1 MSLTQ
6 RIVSAML
13 MGLFVGALLNILTSG
28 SMLPV
33 AIKSWLELYLVNGL
47 FDSVG
52 QIFVRSLKLLV
63 VPLVFVSLICGVSS
77 LGNNSRMGA
86 VASKTIALYV
96 ATTAIAITLA
106 ISVAVVVQP
115 GVGIDLANAT
125 QFVAKDAPSLKTTI
139 INIFPSNPVQS
150 MANGSILQV
159 IVFSLLMGL
168 AISKSGEKGQRIIFF
183 NNFNEVIMKMVMI
196 LMQLAPY
203 GIFCLLAKLFA
214 DVGIGMILNLAK
226 YFFTMVF
233 VLLLHSLGVYTFI
246 FKFFTGLSIRAF
258 LSKMRPALA
267 LAFSTASSGATMP
280 VTLRTV
286 EKRLGVH
293 NTVASFTVPLG
304 TTINMDGTA
313 IMQGVATV
321 FIAQAYNIG
330 LGIDDYLMVVLTATL
345 ASIGTAA
352 VPGVGLVM
360 LVMVLNQVG
369 LPVEGIG
376 LIIGVDRLLDMTRTA
391 TNVTGDAM
399 VTTVIANSE
408 NFLDRDIF
416 NDPEAGLSLN
426 ASDGFNRVL
435 VNISILCGVIS
446 LRITAL

>member
-6 RIVSAML
+6 RIVIAML
-13 MGLFVGALLNILTSG
+13 LGLLSGALLNVMF
-28 SMLPV
+28 SMEVLPE
-33 AIKSWLELYLVNGL
+33 ALAASLDSLLVNGL
-47 FDSVG
+47 FDTLG

-86 VASKTIALYV
+86 VATKTLVLYMF
-96 ATTAIAITLA
+96 TTAIAIGLA
-106 ISVAVVVQP
+106 IVTAVVVQP
-115 GVGIDLANAT
+115 GVGIDLAMAT
-125 QFVAKDAPSLKTTI
+125 EFVAREAPPLKQTI

-159 IVFSLLMGL
+159 IVFALLVGFAL
-168 AISKSGEKGQRIIFF
+168 SKAGDQGKRINDFF
-183 NNFNEVIMKMVMI
+183 NDLNAVIMKMVMI
-196 LMQLAPY
+196 LMKLAPY

-214 DVGIGMILNLAK
+214 DVGIAMIMNLAK
-226 YFFTMVF
+226 YFFTVLF
-233 VLLLHSLGVYTFI
+233 VLLLHSLGVYSALL
-246 FKFFTGLSIRAF
+246 KFFTGLNIKTF
-258 LSKMRPALA
+258 LSKLRPALA

-280 VTLRTV
+280 VTMRTV
-286 EKRLGVH
+286 EQRMGVSKS
-293 NTVASFTVPLG
+293 VSSFTIPLG
-304 TTINMDGTA
+304 ATINMDGTA

-330 LGIDDYLMVVLTATL
+330 LGIEGYLTVVLTATL

-391 TNVTGDAM
+391 TNITGDAM
-399 VTTVIANSE
+399 VTTVVAKSE
-408 NFLDRDIF
+408 GLLDTNIF
-416 NDPEAGLSLN
+416 NDPQT
-426 ASDGFNRVL
+426 ASKQ
-435 VNISILCGVIS
+435 
-446 LRITAL
+446 TM

>member
-6 RIVSAML
+6 RIISAML
-13 MGLFVGALLNILTSG
+13 IGLLLGGFLNIIS
-28 SMLPV
+28 SSNILPI
-33 AIKSWLELYLVNGL
+33 AIQSWLDMYLVNGL
-47 FDSVG
+47 FDTIG
-52 QIFVRSLKLLV
+52 QVFVRSLKLLV
-63 VPLVFVSLICGVSS
+63 VPLVFVSLVCGVSS

-159 IVFSLLMGL
+159 IVFSVLMGL
-168 AISKSGEKGQRIIFF
+168 AISKSGEKGQRISDFF

-399 VTTVIANSE
+399 VTTVVANSE
-408 NFLDRDIF
+408 GFLDRDVF
-416 NDPEAGLSLN
+416 NDPEAGVVQN
-426 ASDGFNRVL
+426 V
-435 VNISILCGVIS
+435 
-446 LRITAL
+446 

>member
-6 RIVSAML
+6 RIVIAMIL
-13 MGLFVGALLNILTSG
+13 GLFSGALLNTIFSLNILSATTAATIDG
-28 SMLPV
+28 
-33 AIKSWLELYLVNGL
+33 ILVDGI

-63 VPLVFVSLICGVSS
+63 VPLVFVSLVCGVSS

-86 VASKTIALYV
+86 VATKTVGLYML
-96 ATTAIAITLA
+96 TTAIAIGLA
-106 ISVAVVVQP
+106 ILIAVVIQP
-115 GVGIDLANAT
+115 GVGIDLAMAT
-125 QFVAKDAPSLKTTI
+125 EFVAKEAPPLKQTI
-139 INIFPSNPVQS
+139 INIFPSNPIES

-159 IVFSLLMGL
+159 IVFALLVGFAVSQGGDQGKRIEQFFSDL
-168 AISKSGEKGQRIIFF
+168 NAI
-183 NNFNEVIMKMVMI
+183 IMKMVMM
-196 LMQLAPY
+196 LMKLAPY

-214 DVGIGMILNLAK
+214 DVGIAMIMNLAK
-226 YFFTMVF
+226 YFFTVLF
-233 VLLLHSLGVYTFI
+233 VLLLHSLGVYSVI
-246 FKFFTGLSIRAF
+246 FKALTGLNIKIF
-258 LSKMRPALA
+258 LSKLRPALA

-280 VTLRTV
+280 VTMRTV
-286 EKRLGVH
+286 EQRMGVSKS
-293 NTVASFTVPLG
+293 VSSFTVPLG
-304 TTINMDGTA
+304 ATINMDGTA

-330 LGIDDYLMVVLTATL
+330 LGLEGYLTVVLTATL

-399 VTTVIANSE
+399 VTTVVANSE
-408 NFLDRDIF
+408 SLLDKDKF
-416 NDPEAGLSLN
+416 NDPLAG
-426 ASDGFNRVL
+426 
-435 VNISILCGVIS
+435 
-446 LRITAL
+446 TAHTN

>member
-6 RIVSAML
+6 RIVVAML
-13 MGLFVGALLNILTSG
+13 MGLLVGALLNFISSG
-28 SMLPV
+28 NMLPQELR
-33 AIKSWLELYLVNGL
+33 SWLGIYLVDGL
-47 FDSVG
+47 FDTVG

-86 VASKTIALYV
+86 VATKTVALYMT
-96 ATTAIAITLA
+96 TTAIAIALA
-106 ISVAVVVQP
+106 IMVAVIVQP
-115 GVGIDLANAT
+115 GVGIDLAMAT
-125 QFVAKDAPSLKTTI
+125 EFVAKQAPPLKTTI

-168 AISKSGEKGQRIIFF
+168 AISKSGEKGARISDFF
-183 NNFNEVIMKMVMI
+183 NDVNEVIMKMVMI
-196 LMQLAPY
+196 LMKLAPY
-203 GIFCLLAKLFA
+203 GIFCLLAKLFS

-226 YFFTMVF
+226 YFFTVLF
-233 VLLLHSLGVYTFI
+233 VLLLHSLGVYTLI
-246 FKFFTGLSIRAF
+246 FKFFTGLSVRTF
-258 LSKMRPALA
+258 LSKMRSALA

-286 EKRLGVH
+286 EQRLGV
-293 NTVASFTVPLG
+293 NNSVASFTVPLG
-304 TTINMDGTA
+304 ATINMDGTA

-330 LGIDDYLMVVLTATL
+330 LGLDGYLTVVLTATL

-399 VTTVIANSE
+399 VTTVVANSE
-408 NFLDRDIF
+408 DFLDRAVF
-416 NDPEAGLSLN
+416 NDPEAGVS
-426 ASDGFNRVL
+426 
-435 VNISILCGVIS
+435 
-446 LRITAL
+446 

>member
-1 MSLTQ
+1 
-6 RIVSAML
+6 ML
-13 MGLFVGALLNILTSG
+13 MGLLLGGLLNIFS
-28 SMLPV
+28 SSNILPI
-33 AIKSWLELYLVNGL
+33 AIQSWLDMYLVNGL
-47 FDSVG
+47 FDTIG
-52 QIFVRSLKLLV
+52 QVFVRSLKLLV
-63 VPLVFVSLICGVSS
+63 VPLVFVSLVCGVSS

-159 IVFSLLMGL
+159 IVFSVLMGL
-168 AISKSGEKGQRIIFF
+168 AISKSGEKGQRISDFF

-399 VTTVIANSE
+399 VTAVVANSE
-408 NFLDRDIF
+408 GFLDRDVF
-416 NDPEAGLSLN
+416 NDPEAGVVQN
-426 ASDGFNRVL
+426 V
-435 VNISILCGVIS
+435 
-446 LRITAL
+446 

>member
-6 RIVSAML
+6 RIVIAML
-13 MGLFVGALLNILTSG
+13 LGLLSGALLNVIF
-28 SMLPV
+28 SMEVLPE
-33 AIKSWLELYLVNGL
+33 ALAASLDSLLVNGL
-47 FDSVG
+47 FDTLG

-86 VASKTIALYV
+86 VATKTLVLYMF
-96 ATTAIAITLA
+96 TTAIAIGLA
-106 ISVAVVVQP
+106 IVTAVVVQP
-115 GVGIDLANAT
+115 GVGIDLAMAT
-125 QFVAKDAPSLKTTI
+125 EFVAKEAPPLKQTI
-139 INIFPSNPVQS
+139 INIFPSNPIQS

-159 IVFSLLMGL
+159 IVFALLVGF
-168 AISKSGEKGQRIIFF
+168 AISKAGDQGKRINNFF
-183 NNFNEVIMKMVMI
+183 NDLNTVIMKMVMI
-196 LMQLAPY
+196 LMKLAPY

-214 DVGIGMILNLAK
+214 DVGIAMIMNLAK
-226 YFFTMVF
+226 YFFTVLF
-233 VLLLHSLGVYTFI
+233 VLLLHSLGVYSALL
-246 FKFFTGLSIRAF
+246 KFFTGLNIKTF
-258 LSKMRPALA
+258 LSKLRPALA

-280 VTLRTV
+280 VTMRTV
-286 EKRLGVH
+286 EQRMGVSKS
-293 NTVASFTVPLG
+293 VSSFTIPLG
-304 TTINMDGTA
+304 ATINMDGTA

-330 LGIDDYLMVVLTATL
+330 LGIEGYLTVVLTATL

-391 TNVTGDAM
+391 TNITGDAM
-399 VTTVIANSE
+399 VTTVVAKSE
-408 NFLDRDIF
+408 GLLDTNIF
-416 NDPEAGLSLN
+416 NDPQT
-426 ASDGFNRVL
+426 ASKQ
-435 VNISILCGVIS
+435 
-446 LRITAL
+446 TM

>member
-6 RIVSAML
+6 RIVVAML
-13 MGLFVGALLNILTSG
+13 MGLLMGALLNFISSG
-28 SMLPV
+28 NMLPV
-33 AIKSWLELYLVNGL
+33 AVQTWLDLYLVNGL
-47 FDSVG
+47 FDTVG

-86 VASKTIALYV
+86 VATRTVALYMTTTALAIAL
-96 ATTAIAITLA
+96 AIM
-106 ISVAVVVQP
+106 VAVIVRP
-115 GVGIDLANAT
+115 GVGIDLAMAT
-125 QFVAKDAPSLKTTI
+125 EFVAKEAPPLKNTI

-159 IVFSLLMGL
+159 IVFSLLMGF
-168 AISKSGEKGQRIIFF
+168 AISKSGEKGQRISEFF
-183 NNFNEVIMKMVMI
+183 NDLNEIIMTMVMI
-196 LMQLAPY
+196 LMKLAPY
-203 GIFCLLAKLFA
+203 GIFCLLAKLFS
-214 DVGIGMILNLAK
+214 DVGIGMILSLAK
-226 YFFTMVF
+226 YFFTVLF
-233 VLLLHSLGVYTFI
+233 VLLLHSLGVYSLI
-246 FKFFTGLSIRAF
+246 FKFFTGLSVRTF
-258 LSKMRPALA
+258 LSKMRSALA

-286 EKRLGVH
+286 EQRLGV
-293 NTVASFTVPLG
+293 NNSIASFTVPLG
-304 TTINMDGTA
+304 ATINMDGTA

-330 LGIDDYLMVVLTATL
+330 LGLDGYLTVVLTATL

-399 VTTVIANSE
+399 VTTVVANSE
-408 NFLDRDIF
+408 GLLDRDTF
-416 NDPEAGLSLN
+416 NDPEAG
-426 ASDGFNRVL
+426 
-435 VNISILCGVIS
+435 VI
-446 LRITAL
+446 RGA

>member
-6 RIVSAML
+6 RIVVAML
-13 MGLFVGALLNILTSG
+13 MGLLMGALLNFLSTGNLLSAG
-28 SMLPV
+28 AL
-33 AIKSWLELYLVNGL
+33 AWLDDYLINGL
-47 FDSVG
+47 FDTVG

-63 VPLVFVSLICGVSS
+63 VPLVLVSLICGVSS

-86 VASKTIALYV
+86 VATKTVALYMT
-96 ATTAIAITLA
+96 TTAIAIALA
-106 ISVAVVVQP
+106 ILVAVIVQP
-115 GVGIDLANAT
+115 GVGIDLAMAT
-125 QFVAKDAPSLKTTI
+125 EFVAKDAPPLKTTI
-139 INIFPSNPVQS
+139 INIFPSNPIQS

-159 IVFSLLMGL
+159 IVFALLVGF
-168 AISKSGEKGQRIIFF
+168 AISKSADRGERISGFF
-183 NNFNEVIMKMVMI
+183 NDLNAVIMKMVMI

-214 DVGIGMILNLAK
+214 EVGVGMILSLAK
-226 YFFTMVF
+226 YFFTVLF
-233 VLLLHSLGVYTFI
+233 VLLLHSLGVYSSI
-246 FKFFTGLSIRAF
+246 LKAFTGLSIRTF
-258 LSKMRPALA
+258 LSKMRSALA
-267 LAFSTASSGATMP
+267 LAFSTASSGATLP

-286 EKRLGVH
+286 EQRLGVD
-293 NTVASFTVPLG
+293 NSVASFTVPLG
-304 TTINMDGTA
+304 ATINMDGTA

-330 LGIDDYLMVVLTATL
+330 LGLDGYLTVVLTATL

-369 LPVEGIG
+369 LPVEGVG

-399 VTTVIANSE
+399 VTTVVANSE
-408 NFLDRDIF
+408 GFLDKDIY
-416 NDPEAGLSLN
+416 NNSQAGVAES
-426 ASDGFNRVL
+426 
-435 VNISILCGVIS
+435 
-446 LRITAL
+446 

>member
-6 RIVSAML
+6 RIVVAML
-13 MGLFVGALLNILTSG
+13 MGLLMGALLNFISSG
-28 SMLPV
+28 NLLPV
-33 AIKSWLELYLVNGL
+33 AVQTWLDLYLVDGL
-47 FDSVG
+47 FDTVG

-63 VPLVFVSLICGVSS
+63 VPLVFVSLISGVSS

-86 VASKTIALYV
+86 VATRTIALYMT
-96 ATTAIAITLA
+96 TTALA
-106 ISVAVVVQP
+106 IGLAIMVAVIVQP
-115 GVGIDLANAT
+115 GVGIDLAMAT
-125 QFVAKDAPSLKTTI
+125 EFVAKEAPPLKNTI
-139 INIFPSNPVQS
+139 INIFPSNPIQS

-159 IVFSLLMGL
+159 IVFSLLMGF
-168 AISKSGEKGQRIIFF
+168 AISKSGEKGQRISAFF
-183 NNFNEVIMKMVMI
+183 NDLNEIIMTMVMI
-196 LMQLAPY
+196 LMKLAPY
-203 GIFCLLAKLFA
+203 GIFCLLAKLFS
-214 DVGIGMILNLAK
+214 DVGIGMILSLAK
-226 YFFTMVF
+226 YFFTVLF
-233 VLLLHSLGVYTFI
+233 VLLLHSLGVYSLI
-246 FKFFTGLSIRAF
+246 FKFFTGLSVRTF
-258 LSKMRPALA
+258 LSKMRSALA

-286 EKRLGVH
+286 EQRLGV
-293 NTVASFTVPLG
+293 NNSIASFTVPLG
-304 TTINMDGTA
+304 ATINMDGTA

-330 LGIDDYLMVVLTATL
+330 LGLDGYLTVVLTATL

-399 VTTVIANSE
+399 VTTVVANSE
-408 NFLDRDIF
+408 GLLNRDTF
-416 NDPEAGLSLN
+416 NDAEAG
-426 ASDGFNRVL
+426 
-435 VNISILCGVIS
+435 VI
-446 LRITAL
+446 REA

>member
-1 MSLTQ
+1 MNLTK
-6 RIVSAML
+6 RIVLAML
-13 MGLFVGALLNILTSG
+13 MGLLVGALFNLLSTHNLISLGLVT
-28 SMLPV
+28 
-33 AIKSWLELYLVNGL
+33 WLDQNLFNGL
-47 FDSVG
+47 FDTIG

-77 LGNNSRMGA
+77 LGDNARMGA
-86 VASKTIALYV
+86 VALKTVALYM

-106 ISVAVVVQP
+106 IMVAVIVQP
-115 GVGIDLANAT
+115 GVGIDLATAT
-125 QFVAKDAPSLKTTI
+125 EFVAKQAPPLKETI
-139 INIFPSNPVQS
+139 INIFPSNPIQS

-159 IVFSLLMGL
+159 IVFALLVGF
-168 AISKSGEKGQRIIFF
+168 AITKTGEKGQRINGFF
-183 NNFNEVIMKMVMI
+183 SDLNAVIMKMVMM

-214 DVGIGMILNLAK
+214 DVGVGMIMSLAK
-226 YFFTMVF
+226 YFFTVLF
-233 VLLLHSLGVYTFI
+233 VLLLHSLGVYSFI
-246 FKFFTGLSIRAF
+246 LKMFTGLNIKTF

-286 EKRLGVH
+286 EKRLGV
-293 NTVASFTVPLG
+293 NNSISSFTVPLG
-304 TTINMDGTA
+304 ATINMDGTA

-330 LGIDDYLMVVLTATL
+330 LGIDGYLTVVLTATL

-376 LIIGVDRLLDMTRTA
+376 LIIGVDRLLDMVRTA

-399 VTTVIANSE
+399 VTTVVANSE
-408 NFLDRDIF
+408 GYIDKETF
-416 NDPEAGLSLN
+416 NDPQAG
-426 ASDGFNRVL
+426 
-435 VNISILCGVIS
+435 
-446 LRITAL
+446 ITGES

>member
-6 RIVSAML
+6 RIISAML
-13 MGLFVGALLNILTSG
+13 IGLLLGGFLNIIS
-28 SMLPV
+28 SSNILPI
-33 AIKSWLELYLVNGL
+33 AIQSWLDMYLINGL
-47 FDSVG
+47 FDTIG

-63 VPLVFVSLICGVSS
+63 IPLVFVSLVCGVSS

-159 IVFSLLMGL
+159 IVFSVLMGL
-168 AISKSGEKGQRIIFF
+168 AISKSGEKGQRISDFF

-246 FKFFTGLSIRAF
+246 FKFFTGLSIRVF

-399 VTTVIANSE
+399 VTAVVANSE
-408 NFLDRDIF
+408 GFLDRDVF
-416 NDPEAGLSLN
+416 NDPEAGVVQN
-426 ASDGFNRVL
+426 V
-435 VNISILCGVIS
+435 
-446 LRITAL
+446 

>member
-6 RIVSAML
+6 RIIIAML
-13 MGLFVGALLNILTSG
+13 LGLLCGALLNTIFSFNILSATTAATIDG
-28 SMLPV
+28 
-33 AIKSWLELYLVNGL
+33 ILVDGL
-47 FDSVG
+47 FDTVG

-63 VPLVFVSLICGVSS
+63 VPLVFVSLVCGVSS

-86 VASKTIALYV
+86 VATKTVILYML
-96 ATTAIAITLA
+96 TTAIAIGLA
-106 ISVAVVVQP
+106 ILIAVVIQP
-115 GVGIDLANAT
+115 GVGIDLALAT
-125 QFVAKDAPSLKTTI
+125 EFVAKEAPPLKQTI
-139 INIFPSNPVQS
+139 INIFPNNPIES

-159 IVFSLLMGL
+159 IVFALLVGF
-168 AISKSGEKGQRIIFF
+168 AISKGGDQGKRIENFF
-183 NNFNEVIMKMVMI
+183 SDLNAIIMKMVMM
-196 LMQLAPY
+196 LMKLAPY

-214 DVGIGMILNLAK
+214 DVGIAMIMNLAK
-226 YFFTMVF
+226 YFFTVLF
-233 VLLLHSLGVYTFI
+233 VLLLHSLGVYSAI
-246 FKFFTGLSIRAF
+246 FKAFTGLNIKIF
-258 LSKMRPALA
+258 LSKLRPPLA

-280 VTLRTV
+280 VTMRTV
-286 EKRLGVH
+286 EQRMGVSKS
-293 NTVASFTVPLG
+293 VSSFTVPLG
-304 TTINMDGTA
+304 ATINMDGTA

-330 LGIDDYLMVVLTATL
+330 LGLEGYLTVVLTATL

-399 VTTVIANSE
+399 VTTVVANSE
-408 NFLDRDIF
+408 NLLDKDKF
-416 NDPEAGLSLN
+416 NDLLAG
-426 ASDGFNRVL
+426 
-435 VNISILCGVIS
+435 
-446 LRITAL
+446 TANTN